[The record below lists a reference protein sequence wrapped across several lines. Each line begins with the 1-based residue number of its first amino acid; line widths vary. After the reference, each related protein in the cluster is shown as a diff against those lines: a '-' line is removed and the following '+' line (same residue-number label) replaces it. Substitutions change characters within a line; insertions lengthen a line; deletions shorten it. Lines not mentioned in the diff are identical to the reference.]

1 MRCGKRAARAGG
13 ELRGDWMARLCERMA
28 KMSHI
33 RFGTDG
39 WRAVMCDE
47 FTFSNVRL
55 VVRAI
60 ADYLSETGLGGKGV
74 VVAYDARFLSERFAQ
89 EAASVLAA
97 NGVNVWVT
105 SRDTPTPVAAHA
117 VVHGK
122 RAGAVMFTASHNPP
136 EYNGLKWIPEYGG
149 PAMPDVT
156 SEIEKR
162 IAQVEGAWRGESPG
176 QAGDGQG
183 ATGGAKPT
191 GCIKQF
197 DPMGDYIDHVSRLVD
212 VDAIRRA
219 RLRIVYDPL
228 HASGRGYLERILEPC
243 DVLVVNDGR
252 DPLFGGSPPDP
263 SEQRL
268 QGLASKVRET
278 GAHLGLATDGDADR
292 FGVIDADGTFLSPN
306 QVISLLAAHLARNRG
321 MRGVAVRTCAT
332 SHMVDAVA
340 RACGLEARET
350 PVGFKYVSAEMRRAK
365 VVIGGEESG
374 GLSIGG
380 HVPEKDGILACLL
393 AAEMRAVTGRP
404 LKETLRALMEEVGQ
418 FYSRRVDL
426 HVEGGARERVM
437 DTLRSSPLREVAGV
451 PVSRVSTMDG
461 VKTECADGSWF
472 LVRASGTEP
481 VVRIY
486 AEAPTESRLSAILE
500 EVREIVRVGNETTTG
515 V

>member
-1 MRCGKRAARAGG
+1 M
-13 ELRGDWMARLCERMA
+13 DERRERVA
-28 KMSHI
+28 KMGDI

-47 FTFSNVRL
+47 FTFSNVRR
-55 VVRAI
+55 VVQAI
-60 ADYLSETGLGGKGV
+60 ADYLREADLAGRGV

-89 EAASVLAA
+89 EAASVLAE
-97 NGVNVWVT
+97 NGVNVWIT

-117 VVHGK
+117 VVQGQ

-156 SEIEKR
+156 TEIEKR
-162 IAQVEGAWRGESPG
+162 ISTAEGGGKAGRWADADGERGGVRAATWRYGSVEP
-176 QAGDGQG
+176 
-183 ATGGAKPT
+183 
-191 GCIKQF
+191 F
-197 DPMGDYIDHVSRLVD
+197 DPMEDYVNHVSRLVD
-212 VDAIRRA
+212 IDAIRRA
-219 RLRIVYDPL
+219 QLRIVYDPL
-228 HASGRGYLERILEPC
+228 HGSGRGYLDRILEQC
-243 DVLVVNDGR
+243 DLLVVNDRR

-263 SEQRL
+263 SERRL

-292 FGVIDADGTFLSPN
+292 FGIIDSDGTFLSPN
-306 QVISLLAAHLARNRG
+306 YVISLLAAHLARNRG
-321 MRGVAVRTCAT
+321 MKGVVVRTVAT

-340 RACGLEARET
+340 RASGLEVRET
-350 PVGFKYVSAEMRRAK
+350 PVGFKYVSSEMRRAK

-393 AAEMRAVTGRP
+393 ATELRAVTGRP
-404 LKETLRALMEEVGQ
+404 LRETLNALMHEVGC
-418 FYSRRVDL
+418 FHSRRVDL
-426 HVEGGARERVM
+426 HVDGEGKARIM
-437 DTLRSSPLREVAGV
+437 DALRARRPESVAGV
-451 PVSRVSTMDG
+451 QVLRVSTMDG
-461 VKTECADGSWF
+461 VKTELADGSWF

-486 AEAPTESRLSAILE
+486 VEAPTEERLSVILE
-500 EVREIVRVGNETTTG
+500 TVENIVRVGDLEGQAAVRT
-515 V
+515 

>member
-1 MRCGKRAARAGG
+1 
-13 ELRGDWMARLCERMA
+13 
-28 KMSHI
+28 MSRI

-47 FTFSNVRL
+47 FTFSNVR
-55 VVRAI
+55 VVVQAI
-60 ADYLSETGLGGKGV
+60 ADYLNETGLGGKGV

-89 EAASVLAA
+89 EAASVLAG
-97 NGVNVWVT
+97 NGMSVWVT

-162 IAQVEGAWRGESPG
+162 IARVEGTGEARRLGSADGVRGE
-176 QAGDGQG
+176 AGGVEPSG
-183 ATGGAKPT
+183 S
-191 GCIKQF
+191 IELF
-197 DPMGDYIDHVSRLVD
+197 DPMEDYIDHVSRLVD
-212 VDAIRRA
+212 VDAIHRA

-228 HASGRGYLERILEPC
+228 NASGRGYLDRILEPC
-243 DVLVVNDGR
+243 DVVVINDKR

-263 SEQRL
+263 SERRL
-268 QGLASKVRET
+268 RGLASKVREA

-292 FGVIDADGTFLSPN
+292 FGVMDEDGTFLSPN

-321 MRGVAVRTCAT
+321 MRGVAVRTVAT

-350 PVGFKYVSAEMRRAK
+350 PVGFKYISAEMRRAN

-393 AAEMRAVTGRP
+393 VAEMRAVTGRP
-404 LKETLRALMEEVGQ
+404 LKETLHALMDEVGH
-418 FYSRRVDL
+418 FHSRRVDL
-426 HVEGGARERVM
+426 HVDGAARERIM
-437 DTLRSSPLREVAGV
+437 GMLRASPPREVAGV
-451 PVSRVSTMDG
+451 PVSRVSTTDG
-461 VKTECADGSWF
+461 VKTELADGSWF

-486 AEAPTESRLSAILE
+486 AEAPTEERLSATLE
-500 EVREIVRVGNETTTG
+500 GVRKIVEVRDEAATKA
-515 V
+515 